1 VFITIRQHVHFGREK
16 LFRMSTR
23 LSTYSLSRRD
33 AAMRALAPD
42 SRPFSFA
49 FLAVTEGG
57 RLSTFLGNRRY
68 HRRVP
73 KNPPWYQIV
82 DVIRSSL
89 LVWAVNSE
97 HEPADTIARYLV
109 YVSKKHSHW
118 HGCNVY
124 GCVFSTYSSNR
135 IVITLESVHK
145 FCQCL
150 SCRDGL
156 R

>member
-1 VFITIRQHVHFGREK
+1 VHFGREK

-23 LSTYSLSRRD
+23 LSTYSLSRHD

-49 FLAVTEGG
+49 FLVVTEGG
-57 RLSTFLGNRRY
+57 PFEHIFRKSEVPPPGSEESSVVSNCRCNTIIVIGLGS
-68 HRRVP
+68 
-73 KNPPWYQIV
+73 Q
-82 DVIRSSL
+82 
-89 LVWAVNSE
+89 